1 MGSDT
6 LSLETALRYISLIA
20 PSLPLP
26 QTTISSTHTP
36 QMQAAVHALAPQLLS
51 QYSHPSHRPPPPS
64 NISSMP
70 TPPVTARKRKRQ
82 QYTVTYSEVQEV
94 DSSGKV
100 REVIVIDDTPPPST
114 VSPATTHT
122 AMYSASYQPPVYSA
136 PIRTRARAAA
146 EAQAL
151 SASTSSGLT
160 VAPAPKKRKRDPA
173 DDIGTIPKKAIANGG
188 ITNGIAATKSFA
200 TGSGA
205 IADDVRLSL
214 SCYSI
219 ADLTIVCIRRQRR
232 RSLATT
238 KRAIISSFLMT

>member
-1 MGSDT
+1 MGDDT

-20 PSLPLP
+20 PSLSFP
-26 QTTISSTHTP
+26 QTTISSAHTP
-36 QMQAAVHALAPQLLS
+36 PMQAAVHQMAPQLLP
-51 QYSHPSHRPPPPS
+51 QFTHPSHRPPAS
-64 NISSMP
+64 NIGAMP

-82 QYTVTYSEVQEV
+82 QFTVTYSEVQEV

-151 SASTSSGLT
+151 SASTSSGIT

-173 DDIGTIPKKAIANGG
+173 DDVGTVSKKTVTNGQLG
-188 ITNGIAATKSFA
+188 NGIASAKSYATA
-200 TGSGA
+200 SGA
-205 IADDVRLSL
+205 VVDDVSLRLSPP
-214 SCYSI
+214 CEH
-219 ADLTIVCIRRQRR
+219 R
-232 RSLATT
+232 
-238 KRAIISSFLMT
+238 